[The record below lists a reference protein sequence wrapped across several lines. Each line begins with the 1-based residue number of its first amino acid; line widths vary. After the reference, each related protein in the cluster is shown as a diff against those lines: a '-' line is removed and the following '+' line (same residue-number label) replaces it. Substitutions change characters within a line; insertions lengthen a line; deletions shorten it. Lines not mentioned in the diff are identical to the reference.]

1 MNVTRRPTAVVPF
14 FFAPA
19 PRGGRV
25 RQPSSALPA
34 VAYCPGMPYV
44 LLLAA
49 VAVNALANVLLKTAS
64 AKGVSWSLE
73 SGVFALAARNGLLL
87 VALAVFAVNVL
98 LYFAALRALPLSVA
112 YPIMVAGTF
121 VLVNGASA
129 LMLRESVAPMQLVGY
144 LLIVAGVALV
154 LAKKAVV

>member
-1 MNVTRRPTAVVPF
+1 
-14 FFAPA
+14 
-19 PRGGRV
+19 
-25 RQPSSALPA
+25 
-34 VAYCPGMPYV
+34 MPYA

-49 VAVNALANVLLKTAS
+49 VAVNALANVLLKMAS

-73 SGVFALAARNGLLL
+73 GGVFALAAKNGLLI
-87 VALAVFAVNVL
+87 VALLVFAANVL
-98 LYFAALRALPLSVA
+98 LYFAALRSLPLSVA